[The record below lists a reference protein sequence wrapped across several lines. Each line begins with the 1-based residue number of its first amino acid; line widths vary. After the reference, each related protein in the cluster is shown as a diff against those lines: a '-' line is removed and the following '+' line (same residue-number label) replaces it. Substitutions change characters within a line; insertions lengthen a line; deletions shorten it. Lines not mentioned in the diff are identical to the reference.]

1 MNQKSTDTTSVS
13 AEQQLTNR
21 ILVSLSSKRS
31 DEEWEHLVNRT
42 IEMFRQKNLF
52 KEETPIHITKQ
63 IN

>member
-1 MNQKSTDTTSVS
+1 MNQKSTDTKSVS

-21 ILVSLSSKRS
+21 ILVGLSSKRS

-52 KEETPIHITKQ
+52 KKETSTPITKQ

>member
-21 ILVSLSSKRS
+21 ILVGLSSKRS

-52 KEETPIHITKQ
+52 KKETPIHITKQ